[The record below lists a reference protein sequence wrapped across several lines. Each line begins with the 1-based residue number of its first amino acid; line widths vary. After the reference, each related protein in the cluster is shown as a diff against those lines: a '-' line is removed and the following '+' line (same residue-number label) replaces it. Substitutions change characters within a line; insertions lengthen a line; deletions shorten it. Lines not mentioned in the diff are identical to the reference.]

1 MPQGLFERPADS
13 SSGRSSRIVHR
24 PASSVLTLGAARWF
38 ARCMSS
44 NESTANRICV
54 VTGGSSGIGRHT
66 AIRIAERGA
75 GVILTYHAN
84 PDGAEETVATIAR
97 GGGTA
102 VALPL
107 DVGDSGSFEAF
118 AARVAAEIADRWRR
132 TSFDY
137 LVNNAGFGQMS
148 MFGDTTEELYDRFH
162 RVILKGPYFL
172 TQKLL
177 PLLADGGA
185 IVNTTSN
192 STMPTGVEA
201 GYSAYASM
209 KGGLTVLTRYMAK
222 EFSARGI
229 RVNSVAPGPTRTRI
243 ADNAFE
249 RFPEVIPPIVARTA
263 FGRLGDGDDIGKVI
277 AALLSDDCGWITG
290 ENIEA
295 SGGFNL

>member
-1 MPQGLFERPADS
+1 
-13 SSGRSSRIVHR
+13 
-24 PASSVLTLGAARWF
+24 
-38 ARCMSS
+38 MST
-44 NESTANRICV
+44 NESTDNKIAV

-75 GVILTYHAN
+75 GVILTYNTN
-84 PDGAEETVATIAR
+84 PERGEETVATIEDR
-97 GGGTA
+97 GGTA
-102 VALPL
+102 VALQL
-107 DVGDSGSFEAF
+107 DVGKCETFDAF
-118 AARVAAEIADRWRR
+118 AQRLAAEIADRWQR

-148 MFGDTTEELYDRFH
+148 MFVDTTEDLYDRFH

-192 STMPTGVEA
+192 SALPTGMES

-222 EFSARGI
+222 ELSGRGI

-243 ADNAFE
+243 ANDAFE
-249 RFPEVIPPIVARTA
+249 RFPEVIPPIVERTA
-263 FGRLGDGDDIGKVI
+263 LGRLGDGDDVGKVI

-290 ENIEA
+290 EHIEV
-295 SGGFNL
+295 SGGFRL

>member
-1 MPQGLFERPADS
+1 MA
-13 SSGRSSRIVHR
+13 
-24 PASSVLTLGAARWF
+24 T
-38 ARCMSS
+38 
-44 NESTANRICV
+44 NESTDNKIAV

-75 GVILTYHAN
+75 GVLLTYNTN
-84 PDGAEETVATIAR
+84 PERAEETVATIEDR
-97 GGGTA
+97 GGTA
-102 VALPL
+102 VALQL
-107 DVGDSGSFEAF
+107 DVGDSETFDAF
-118 AARVAAEIADRWRR
+118 GQRVAAELNDRWQRS
-132 TSFDY
+132 SFDY

-148 MFGDTTEELYDRFH
+148 MFVDTTEELYDRFH
-162 RVILKGPYFL
+162 RVVLKGPYFL

-192 STMPTGVEA
+192 SALPSGLEA
-201 GYSAYASM
+201 GYSAYGTM

-222 EFSARGI
+222 ELSGRGI

-243 ADNAFE
+243 ADDAFE
-249 RFPEVIPPIVARTA
+249 RFPEVIPPIVERTA
-263 FGRLGDGDDIGKVI
+263 LGRLGDGDDIGKVI
-277 AALLSDDCGWITG
+277 AALLSDECGWITG

>member
-1 MPQGLFERPADS
+1 MPG
-13 SSGRSSRIVHR
+13 
-24 PASSVLTLGAARWF
+24 
-38 ARCMSS
+38 
-44 NESTANRICV
+44 NESTDNKIAV

-66 AIRIAERGA
+66 AIRIAERDA
-75 GVILTYHAN
+75 GVILTYNTN
-84 PDGAEETVATIAR
+84 PEGAEETVATIEDR
-97 GGGTA
+97 GGMA
-102 VALPL
+102 VALQL
-107 DVGDSGSFEAF
+107 DVGNSETFDAF
-118 AARVAAEIADRWRR
+118 TQRVSTEITDRWQR

-148 MFGDTTEELYDRFH
+148 IFVDTTEELYDRFH

-192 STMPTGVEA
+192 SALPTGMES

-209 KGGLTVLTRYMAK
+209 KGGLTVLTRSMAK
-222 EFSARGI
+222 ELSGRGI

-243 ADNAFE
+243 ANDAFE
-249 RFPEVIPPIVARTA
+249 RFPDVIPPIVARTA
-263 FGRLGDGDDIGKVI
+263 LGRLGDGDDIGKVI
-277 AALLSDDCGWITG
+277 AALLSDECAWITG

>member
-1 MPQGLFERPADS
+1 MP
-13 SSGRSSRIVHR
+13 
-24 PASSVLTLGAARWF
+24 
-38 ARCMSS
+38 S
-44 NESTANRICV
+44 NESTDNKIAV

-66 AIRIAERGA
+66 AIRVAERGA
-75 GVILTYHAN
+75 GVIVTYNTN
-84 PDGAEETVATIAR
+84 PEGAEETVATIEGR
-97 GGGTA
+97 GGTA
-102 VALPL
+102 VAMPL
-107 DVGDSGSFEAF
+107 DVGDSEAF
-118 AARVAAEIADRWRR
+118 DAFTQGVAAEITDRWQR

-148 MFGDTTEELYDRFH
+148 MFVDTTEALYDRFH

-192 STMPTGVEA
+192 SALPTGLES

-209 KGGLTVLTRYMAK
+209 KGGLAVLTRCMAK
-222 EFSARGI
+222 ELSERGI

-243 ADNAFE
+243 ADDAFE
-249 RFPEVIPPIVARTA
+249 RFPDVIPPIVARTA
-263 FGRLGDGDDIGKVI
+263 LGRLADGDDIGKVI
-277 AALLSDDCGWITG
+277 AALLSDECGWITG

>member
-1 MPQGLFERPADS
+1 MP
-13 SSGRSSRIVHR
+13 
-24 PASSVLTLGAARWF
+24 
-38 ARCMSS
+38 S
-44 NESTANRICV
+44 NESTDNMIAV

-66 AIRIAERGA
+66 AIRIAQRGA
-75 GVILTYHAN
+75 GVILTYNAN
-84 PDGAEETVATIAR
+84 PQGAEETIATIEDL
-97 GGGTA
+97 GGVA

-107 DVGDSGSFEAF
+107 DVGNSETFDAF
-118 AARVAAEIADRWRR
+118 ARRVAAEITDRWQR

-148 MFGDTTEELYDRFH
+148 MFVDTTEELYERFH

-172 TQKLL
+172 TQRLL

-192 STMPTGVEA
+192 SALPTGLES

-209 KGGLTVLTRYMAK
+209 KGGLAVLTRCMAK
-222 EFSARGI
+222 ELSERGI

-243 ADNAFE
+243 ADDAFE
-249 RFPEVIPPIVARTA
+249 RFPDVIPPIVARTA
-263 FGRLGDGDDIGKVI
+263 LGRLADGDDIGKVI
-277 AALLSDDCGWITG
+277 AALLSDECGWITG